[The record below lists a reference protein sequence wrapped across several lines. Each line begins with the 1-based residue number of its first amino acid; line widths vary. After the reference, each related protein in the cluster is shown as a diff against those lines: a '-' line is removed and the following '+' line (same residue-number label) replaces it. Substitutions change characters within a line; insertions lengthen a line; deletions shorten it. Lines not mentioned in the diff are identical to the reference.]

1 MLKHLMAELIF
12 MRGKGLSDSKFNKKY
27 HLVHIMLL
35 YVILCNKYASW
46 YKFVLGVTLLL
57 VGRFAIPDMRV
68 SG

>member
-35 YVILCNKYASW
+35 YVILCNVAQVGK
-46 YKFVLGVTLLL
+46 
-57 VGRFAIPDMRV
+57 GRFV
-68 SG
+68 SCENLFV